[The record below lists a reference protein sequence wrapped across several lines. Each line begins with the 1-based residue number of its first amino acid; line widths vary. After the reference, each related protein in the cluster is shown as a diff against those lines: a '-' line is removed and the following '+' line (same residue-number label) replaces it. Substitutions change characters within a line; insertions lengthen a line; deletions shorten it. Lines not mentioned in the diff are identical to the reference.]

1 MSEQA
6 KRSAISAAARLRRDV
21 DRFEDR
27 WPAISASAFPS
38 LSFTWEQLERQ
49 LANLAT
55 TPGKRAMAS
64 DLVSGTR
71 KQAWAKPQEMVLQE
85 ILLIAAILA
94 DDGFS
99 PSQEEASDPMS

>member
-6 KRSAISAAARLRRDV
+6 KRNAIQAVARLRRDV

-38 LSFTWEQLERQ
+38 LSFSWEQLDRQ
-49 LANLAT
+49 LAGLAT
-55 TPGKRAMAS
+55 TPVKRAMVS

-71 KQAWAKPQEMVLQE
+71 KQAWAKPPEMVLQE

-94 DDGFS
+94 DDGFR
-99 PSQEEASDPMS
+99 PSQEEASDPMT